1 MQGPF
6 LDEIR
11 QRALQRG
18 FTWEQY
24 EPLVQSPPAFMEQTL
39 QHIDER
45 YGGIDAYVRAI
56 GLQSEQID
64 RLQRRLL
71 VCQSGEDA

>member
-1 MQGPF
+1 MAQ
-6 LDEIR
+6 LR
-11 QRALQRG
+11 LVYQRTDSGVTA
-18 FTWEQY
+18 
-24 EPLVQSPPAFMEQTL
+24 PAFMEQTL

-56 GLQSEQID
+56 GLQSEQIG

-71 VCQSGEDA
+71 V